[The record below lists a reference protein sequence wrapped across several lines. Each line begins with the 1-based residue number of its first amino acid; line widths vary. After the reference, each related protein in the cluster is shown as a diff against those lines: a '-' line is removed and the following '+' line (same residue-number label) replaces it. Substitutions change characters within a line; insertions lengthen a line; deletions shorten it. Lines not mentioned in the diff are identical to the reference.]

1 MDLKGKQIIYVE
13 NKPYI
18 KCGVAISPAK
28 KSKIAFYDKVLVEK
42 RNCANDYREDCVI
55 KPQHL
60 YITSDEEIKEGEYF
74 LTNQNDYWK
83 IQKCQ
88 KICDD
93 GMIMSF
99 EEEIAMFQEDTYFVF
114 KPELCKKILTTT
126 DKFLGLPQPSQ
137 QFIEKFIE
145 EHNKGNQIT
154 EVLVKVEEKYIESK
168 LSYISAGGMVGFD
181 KCELKNK
188 RIGSVSCGE
197 CENYIQDFGNYIT
210 CKKGKK
216 EYKLKLDSHNQIT
229 IRKKKNVWYREEVIE
244 LLHKS
249 LSCNVTSS
257 EKLNKVFH
265 TQLDKWI
272 EENL

>member
-99 EEEIAMFQEDTYFVF
+99 EEEIAMFQEETYFVF
-114 KPELCKKILTTT
+114 KPENCKKIISSTCTS
-126 DKFLGLPQPSQ
+126 LGLPQPSQ
-137 QFIEKFIE
+137 QFIEKYIE
-145 EHNKGNQIT
+145 EYNKGNVIK
-154 EVLVKVEEKYIESK
+154 EVLVEVILNEWKSKDFKPVIFHDIDRLIE
-168 LSYISAGGMVGFD
+168 
-181 KCELKNK
+181 
-188 RIGSVSCGE
+188 
-197 CENYIQDFGNYIT
+197 FGYNPKFNFT
-210 CKKGKK
+210 FKKGG
-216 EYKLKLDSHNQIT
+216 LKLDSQNQIT